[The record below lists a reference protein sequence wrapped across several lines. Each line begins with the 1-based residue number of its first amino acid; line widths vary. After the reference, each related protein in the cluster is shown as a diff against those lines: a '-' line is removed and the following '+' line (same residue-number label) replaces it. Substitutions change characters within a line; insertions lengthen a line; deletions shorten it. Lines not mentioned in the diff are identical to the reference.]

1 MKTLLQELDNIL
13 VDKNGRIAILEWE
26 NEKLKKE
33 IAELKN
39 DIEKYKENEARMY
52 E

>member
-1 MKTLLQELDNIL
+1 MEALMKAINDIIL
-13 VDKNGRIAILEWE
+13 SKDSTITIQKWE
-26 NEKLKKE
+26 IESLKKE

-39 DIEKYKENEARMY
+39 DIEKYKENEVTLH